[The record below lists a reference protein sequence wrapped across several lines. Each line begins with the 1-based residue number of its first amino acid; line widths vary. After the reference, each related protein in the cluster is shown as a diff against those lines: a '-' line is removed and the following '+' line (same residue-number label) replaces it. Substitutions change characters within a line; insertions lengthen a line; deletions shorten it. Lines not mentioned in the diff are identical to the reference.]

1 MPNIPMGPPA
11 VELLRSGQR
20 ARRERIVR
28 AGLRKLASED
38 YDKIKI
44 SDVAVDAEVAIGTL
58 YRYFSSKEHL
68 FAAVFKE
75 WQDSLGRHIHL
86 SALRGDTNAERLL
99 DLLMRMV
106 RAFQAQPQ
114 FYKLLLVLQTTTDP
128 YAAEIYDYLDGGF
141 RGLVE
146 TALDEVSEKDRVAI
160 SRVIGGVLDQ
170 NMRGWVMNRLTI
182 TQARENIADAVRLIF
197 EFGAESAAT
206 AAASGVIAGGG

>member
-1 MPNIPMGPPA
+1 MPNIPMGPPT
-11 VELLRSGQR
+11 VDLLRSGQR
-20 ARRERIVR
+20 ARRDRIVH
-28 AGLRKLASED
+28 AGLRKLATDD

-75 WQDSLGRHIHL
+75 WQDSLGRQIQL
-86 SALRGDTNAERLL
+86 SALRGDTNAARLL

-128 YAAEIYDYLDGGF
+128 YAGEIYDYLDSGF
-141 RGLVE
+141 RTLVE
-146 TALDEVSEKDRVAI
+146 TALDGVSEKDRLAI

-182 TQARENIADAVRLIF
+182 TQARENISDAVRLIF
-197 EFGAESAAT
+197 EFGSGSEPQPALATT
-206 AAASGVIAGGG
+206 AAGDS

>member
-86 SALRGDTNAERLL
+86 SALRGDSNAERLL

-182 TQARENIADAVRLIF
+182 TQARENITDAVRLIF

-206 AAASGVIAGGG
+206 VAASGVTAGGG

>member
-1 MPNIPMGPPA
+1 MPNIPMGPPT
-11 VELLRSGQR
+11 VDLLRSGQR
-20 ARRERIVR
+20 ARRDRIVR
-28 AGLRKLASED
+28 AGLRKLAADD
-38 YDKIKI
+38 YDKVKI
-44 SDVAVDAEVAIGTL
+44 SEVAVDAEVAIGTL

-75 WQDSLGRHIHL
+75 WQDSLGRQIQL

-114 FYKLLLVLQTTTDP
+114 FYKVLLVLQTTTDP

-141 RGLVE
+141 RTLVE
-146 TALDEVSEKDRVAI
+146 TAVEGVSEKDRLAI

-197 EFGAESAAT
+197 EFGTEPASPPESAMA
-206 AAASGVIAGGG
+206 VIDS

>member
-182 TQARENIADAVRLIF
+182 TQARENITDAVRLIF

-206 AAASGVIAGGG
+206 VAASGVTAGGG

>member
-20 ARRERIVR
+20 ARREGIVR
-28 AGLRKLASED
+28 AGLHKLASED

-44 SDVAVDAEVAIGTL
+44 SDVAADAGVAIGTL

-86 SALRGDTNAERLL
+86 SALRGDSNAERLL

-128 YAAEIYDYLDGGF
+128 YAAEIYTSLFVG
-141 RGLVE
+141 
-146 TALDEVSEKDRVAI
+146 S
-160 SRVIGGVLDQ
+160 
-170 NMRGWVMNRLTI
+170 
-182 TQARENIADAVRLIF
+182 VRY
-197 EFGAESAAT
+197 
-206 AAASGVIAGGG
+206 V

>member
-28 AGLRKLASED
+28 AGMRKLASED
-38 YDKIKI
+38 YDKVKI
-44 SDVAVDAEVAIGTL
+44 SEVAVDAGVAIGTL

-75 WQDSLGRHIHL
+75 WQDSLGRQIHL
-86 SALRGDTNAERLL
+86 SALRGDTNAERLV

-141 RGLVE
+141 RALVE
-146 TALDEVSEKDRVAI
+146 TALDGVSEKDRAAI

-182 TQARENIADAVRLIF
+182 TQARENITDAVRLIF
-197 EFGAESAAT
+197 EFESESAPAG
-206 AAASGVIAGGG
+206 AAVSAGGD

>member
-197 EFGAESAAT
+197 GFGAESAAT

>member
-11 VELLRSGQR
+11 VELLGSGQR

-28 AGLRKLASED
+28 AGLHKLAADD
-38 YDKIKI
+38 YDKVKI
-44 SDVAVDAEVAIGTL
+44 SDVAVDAGVAIGTL

-75 WQDSLGRHIHL
+75 WQDSLGRQIHL
-86 SALRGDTNAERLL
+86 SALRGDSNAERLL

-128 YAAEIYDYLDGGF
+128 YAAEIYDYLDSGF
-141 RGLVE
+141 RSLVE
-146 TALDEVSEKDRVAI
+146 TALDGVAEKDRLAI

-182 TQARENIADAVRLIF
+182 THARQNITDAVRLIF
-197 EFGAESAAT
+197 EFGSESMPSVALV
-206 AAASGVIAGGG
+206 SSAGD

>member
-182 TQARENIADAVRLIF
+182 TQASENIADAVRLIF

>member
-1 MPNIPMGPPA
+1 MPNIPMGPPS

-20 ARRERIVR
+20 ARRDRIVH
-28 AGLRKLASED
+28 AALRKLAADD
-38 YDKIKI
+38 YDKVKI
-44 SDVAVDAEVAIGTL
+44 SEVAVDAEVAIGTL

-75 WQDSLGRHIHL
+75 WQDSLGRQIHL
-86 SALRGDTNAERLL
+86 SALRGDTNADRLL
-99 DLLMRMV
+99 DLLMRMI

-128 YAAEIYDYLDGGF
+128 YAAEIYDYLDSGF
-141 RGLVE
+141 RSLVE
-146 TALDEVSEKDRVAI
+146 TALDEVTEKDRLAI

-182 TQARENIADAVRLIF
+182 TQARENITDAVRLIF
-197 EFGAESAAT
+197 EFGSNSALAPVMAT
-206 AAASGVIAGGG
+206 SAGD